1 MHKIIPCTPGP
12 RKRSITELLFYMLRS
27 GKKGEGIW
35 TVQKEMEPVITTQQH
50 FKLSKIQ
57 RREQKKQWKYIEET
71 YSTSKKINQD
81 TGRPAVIVSNNDINE
96 SQNMVEVAYLVEKP
110 NESLP
115 THAKVRCHLPSTALC
130 EQVVS
135 VSKDRIDGFIRT
147 CTDEEIEKINKGLSI
162 SLGITESDDTMA
174 EKLKELTDSLSEA
187 QRINDGLRNRIK
199 EESDKQQELEK
210 QLSQIETENTDE
222 TIKVAAE
229 RDIYKD
235 LYMKLTEKL
244 IGDKI

>member
-1 MHKIIPCTPGP
+1 
-12 RKRSITELLFYMLRS
+12 
-27 GKKGEGIW
+27 
-35 TVQKEMEPVITTQQH
+35 MEPVITTQQH

-115 THAKVRCHLPSTALC
+115 THAKVKCHLPSTALC

-199 EESDKQQELEK
+199 EETDKQQELEK

>member
-1 MHKIIPCTPGP
+1 MDNI
-12 RKRSITELLFYMLRS
+12 KRNGDGYYDPTAFQAIKNTEKGAKKKTMEIYRGDIFY
-27 GKKGEGIW
+27 I
-35 TVQKEMEPVITTQQH
+35 
-50 FKLSKIQ
+50 
-57 RREQKKQWKYIEET
+57 
-71 YSTSKKINQD
+71 KKINQD

-130 EQVVS
+130 EQIVS

-199 EESDKQQELEK
+199 EETDKQQELEK

-222 TIKVAAE
+222 TIKVATE

>member
-1 MHKIIPCTPGP
+1 
-12 RKRSITELLFYMLRS
+12 
-27 GKKGEGIW
+27 
-35 TVQKEMEPVITTQQH
+35 
-50 FKLSKIQ
+50 
-57 RREQKKQWKYIEET
+57 
-71 YSTSKKINQD
+71 
-81 TGRPAVIVSNNDINE
+81 
-96 SQNMVEVAYLVEKP
+96 MVEVAYLVEKP

-199 EESDKQQELEK
+199 EEIDKQQELEK
-210 QLSQIETENTDE
+210 QLSQPENTDE
-222 TIKVAAE
+222 IIKVAAE
-229 RDIYKD
+229 RDVYKD
-235 LYMKLTEKL
+235 LYMKITEKL

>member
-1 MHKIIPCTPGP
+1 
-12 RKRSITELLFYMLRS
+12 
-27 GKKGEGIW
+27 
-35 TVQKEMEPVITTQQH
+35 MEPVITTQQH

-130 EQVVS
+130 EQIVS

-187 QRINDGLRNRIK
+187 QRINDGLQNRIK
-199 EESDKQQELEK
+199 EEIDKQQELEK
-210 QLSQIETENTDE
+210 QLSQPENTDE

>member
-1 MHKIIPCTPGP
+1 MI
-12 RKRSITELLFYMLRS
+12 
-27 GKKGEGIW
+27 
-35 TVQKEMEPVITTQQH
+35 QQH

-199 EESDKQQELEK
+199 EEIDKQQELEK
-210 QLSQIETENTDE
+210 QLSQPENTDE

>member
-1 MHKIIPCTPGP
+1 MI
-12 RKRSITELLFYMLRS
+12 
-27 GKKGEGIW
+27 
-35 TVQKEMEPVITTQQH
+35 QQH
-50 FKLSKIQ
+50 SKPLKTR

-187 QRINDGLRNRIK
+187 QRINDGLQNRIK
-199 EESDKQQELEK
+199 EEIDKQQELEK
-210 QLSQIETENTDE
+210 QLSQPENTDE

>member
-1 MHKIIPCTPGP
+1 MEIYRGDI
-12 RKRSITELLFYMLRS
+12 FY
-27 GKKGEGIW
+27 I
-35 TVQKEMEPVITTQQH
+35 
-50 FKLSKIQ
+50 
-57 RREQKKQWKYIEET
+57 
-71 YSTSKKINQD
+71 KKINQD
-81 TGRPAVIVSNNDINE
+81 IGRPAVIVSNNDINE

-187 QRINDGLRNRIK
+187 QRINDELRNRIK
-199 EESDKQQELEK
+199 EEIDKQQELEK

>member
-1 MHKIIPCTPGP
+1 MI
-12 RKRSITELLFYMLRS
+12 
-27 GKKGEGIW
+27 
-35 TVQKEMEPVITTQQH
+35 QQH
-50 FKLSKIQ
+50 SKPLKTQ

-71 YSTSKKINQD
+71 YSISKKINQD

-96 SQNMVEVAYLVEKP
+96 SQNMVEVVYLVEKP
-110 NESLP
+110 NELLP
-115 THAKVRCHLPSTALC
+115 THAKVRCYLPYTALC
-130 EQVVS
+130 EQIVS

-162 SLGITESDDTMA
+162 SLGIAESDDTMA

-199 EESDKQQELEK
+199 EEIDKQQELEK

>member
-1 MHKIIPCTPGP
+1 
-12 RKRSITELLFYMLRS
+12 
-27 GKKGEGIW
+27 
-35 TVQKEMEPVITTQQH
+35 MEPVITTQQH

-81 TGRPAVIVSNNDINE
+81 TGRPAVIVSNNNINE

-135 VSKDRIDGFIRT
+135 VNKDRIDGFIRT
-147 CTDEEIEKINKGLSI
+147 CTDEEIERINKGLSI
-162 SLGITESDDTMA
+162 SLGITESDDTMT

-199 EESDKQQELEK
+199 EETDKQQELEK
-210 QLSQIETENTDE
+210 QLSQPENTDE

>member
-1 MHKIIPCTPGP
+1 
-12 RKRSITELLFYMLRS
+12 
-27 GKKGEGIW
+27 
-35 TVQKEMEPVITTQQH
+35 MEPVITTQQH

-81 TGRPAVIVSNNDINE
+81 AGRPAVIVSNNDINE

-199 EESDKQQELEK
+199 EEIDKQQELEK
-210 QLSQIETENTDE
+210 QLSQPENTDE
-222 TIKVAAE
+222 IIKVATE
-229 RDIYKD
+229 RDVYKD
-235 LYMKLTEKL
+235 LYMKITEKL

>member
-1 MHKIIPCTPGP
+1 M
-12 RKRSITELLFYMLRS
+12 
-27 GKKGEGIW
+27 
-35 TVQKEMEPVITTQQH
+35 QKEMEPVITTQQH

-96 SQNMVEVAYLVEKP
+96 SQNMVEVVYLVEKP

-162 SLGITESDDTMA
+162 SLGIAESDDTMA

-187 QRINDGLRNRIK
+187 QQIHLQQHL
-199 EESDKQQELEK
+199 KQ
-210 QLSQIETENTDE
+210 T
-222 TIKVAAE
+222 
-229 RDIYKD
+229 R
-235 LYMKLTEKL
+235 
-244 IGDKI
+244 

>member
-1 MHKIIPCTPGP
+1 M
-12 RKRSITELLFYMLRS
+12 
-27 GKKGEGIW
+27 
-35 TVQKEMEPVITTQQH
+35 
-50 FKLSKIQ
+50 
-57 RREQKKQWKYIEET
+57 
-71 YSTSKKINQD
+71 
-81 TGRPAVIVSNNDINE
+81 SNNDINE

-147 CTDEEIEKINKGLSI
+147 CTDEEIEEINKGLSI
-162 SLGITESDDTMA
+162 TESDDAMA

-199 EESDKQQELEK
+199 EEIDKQQELEK

>member
-1 MHKIIPCTPGP
+1 MI
-12 RKRSITELLFYMLRS
+12 
-27 GKKGEGIW
+27 
-35 TVQKEMEPVITTQQH
+35 QQH
-50 FKLSKIQ
+50 SKPLKIQ
-57 RREQKKQWKYIEET
+57 RREQKKTMEIYRGDIFYI
-71 YSTSKKINQD
+71 KKINQD

-96 SQNMVEVAYLVEKP
+96 SQNMVEVVYLVEKP

-115 THAKVRCHLPSTALC
+115 THAKVRCYLPSTALC
-130 EQVVS
+130 EQIVS

-162 SLGITESDDTMA
+162 SLGIAESDDTMA

-199 EESDKQQELEK
+199 EETDKQQELEK
-210 QLSQIETENTDE
+210 QLSQPENTDE
-222 TIKVAAE
+222 IIKATAE
-229 RDIYKD
+229 RDVYKD

-244 IGDKI
+244 IVDKI

>member
-1 MHKIIPCTPGP
+1 M
-12 RKRSITELLFYMLRS
+12 
-27 GKKGEGIW
+27 
-35 TVQKEMEPVITTQQH
+35 
-50 FKLSKIQ
+50 
-57 RREQKKQWKYIEET
+57 
-71 YSTSKKINQD
+71 
-81 TGRPAVIVSNNDINE
+81 SNNDINE

-147 CTDEEIEKINKGLSI
+147 CTDEEIEEINKGLSI
-162 SLGITESDDTMA
+162 SESDDAMA

-199 EESDKQQELEK
+199 EEIDKQQELEK

>member
-1 MHKIIPCTPGP
+1 MDSA
-12 RKRSITELLFYMLRS
+12 KRNGAGYYDPTAFQAIKNTE
-27 GKKGEGIW
+27 KGEK
-35 TVQKEMEPVITTQQH
+35 TMEIYRGDI
-50 FKLSKIQ
+50 F
-57 RREQKKQWKYIEET
+57 YI
-71 YSTSKKINQD
+71 KKINQD

-96 SQNMVEVAYLVEKP
+96 NQNMVEVAYLVEKP

-199 EESDKQQELEK
+199 EETDKQQELEK

-235 LYMKLTEKL
+235 LYMKITEKL

>member
-1 MHKIIPCTPGP
+1 MI
-12 RKRSITELLFYMLRS
+12 
-27 GKKGEGIW
+27 
-35 TVQKEMEPVITTQQH
+35 QQH
-50 FKLSKIQ
+50 SKPLKTQ

-96 SQNMVEVAYLVEKP
+96 SQNMIEVAYLVEKP

-130 EQVVS
+130 EQIVS

-162 SLGITESDDTMA
+162 SLGITESDDAMA

-199 EESDKQQELEK
+199 EETDKQQELEK

>member
-1 MHKIIPCTPGP
+1 
-12 RKRSITELLFYMLRS
+12 
-27 GKKGEGIW
+27 
-35 TVQKEMEPVITTQQH
+35 MEPVITTQQH

-115 THAKVRCHLPSTALC
+115 THAKVRCHLPSTVLC

-187 QRINDGLRNRIK
+187 KRINEGLRNRIK
-199 EESDKQQELEK
+199 EETDKQQELEK
-210 QLSQIETENTDE
+210 QLSQPENTDE
-222 TIKVAAE
+222 IIKATAE
-229 RDIYKD
+229 RDVYKD

>member
-1 MHKIIPCTPGP
+1 M
-12 RKRSITELLFYMLRS
+12 
-27 GKKGEGIW
+27 
-35 TVQKEMEPVITTQQH
+35 QKEMEPVITIQQH

-162 SLGITESDDTMA
+162 SLGITESDNTMA
-174 EKLKELTDSLSEA
+174 KKLKELTDSLSEA
-187 QRINDGLRNRIK
+187 KRINEELRNRIK
-199 EESDKQQELEK
+199 EEIDKQQELEK
-210 QLSQIETENTDE
+210 QLSQPENTDE
-222 TIKVAAE
+222 IIKATAE

-235 LYMKLTEKL
+235 LYMKITEKL

>member
-1 MHKIIPCTPGP
+1 
-12 RKRSITELLFYMLRS
+12 
-27 GKKGEGIW
+27 
-35 TVQKEMEPVITTQQH
+35 MEPVITIQQH

-57 RREQKKQWKYIEET
+57 RREQKKTMEIYRGDIFYI
-71 YSTSKKINQD
+71 KKINQD

-147 CTDEEIEKINKGLSI
+147 CSVSRL
-162 SLGITESDDTMA
+162 
-174 EKLKELTDSLSEA
+174 
-187 QRINDGLRNRIK
+187 
-199 EESDKQQELEK
+199 
-210 QLSQIETENTDE
+210 
-222 TIKVAAE
+222 
-229 RDIYKD
+229 
-235 LYMKLTEKL
+235 
-244 IGDKI
+244 

>member
-1 MHKIIPCTPGP
+1 M
-12 RKRSITELLFYMLRS
+12 
-27 GKKGEGIW
+27 
-35 TVQKEMEPVITTQQH
+35 
-50 FKLSKIQ
+50 
-57 RREQKKQWKYIEET
+57 
-71 YSTSKKINQD
+71 
-81 TGRPAVIVSNNDINE
+81 
-96 SQNMVEVAYLVEKP
+96 
-110 NESLP
+110 
-115 THAKVRCHLPSTALC
+115 
-130 EQVVS
+130 S

-162 SLGITESDDTMA
+162 SLGITESDDTME

-199 EESDKQQELEK
+199 EEIDKQQELEK

>member
-1 MHKIIPCTPGP
+1 MI
-12 RKRSITELLFYMLRS
+12 
-27 GKKGEGIW
+27 
-35 TVQKEMEPVITTQQH
+35 QQH
-50 FKLSKIQ
+50 SKPLKTQ

-71 YSTSKKINQD
+71 YSISKKINQD

-162 SLGITESDDTMA
+162 SLGITESDDAMA

-199 EESDKQQELEK
+199 EETDKQQELEK
-210 QLSQIETENTDE
+210 QLSQPENTDE

>member
-1 MHKIIPCTPGP
+1 MEIYRGDI
-12 RKRSITELLFYMLRS
+12 FY
-27 GKKGEGIW
+27 I
-35 TVQKEMEPVITTQQH
+35 
-50 FKLSKIQ
+50 
-57 RREQKKQWKYIEET
+57 
-71 YSTSKKINQD
+71 KKINQD
-81 TGRPAVIVSNNDINE
+81 TGRQAVIVSNNDINE
-96 SQNMVEVAYLVEKP
+96 SQNMVEVVYLVEKQ

-162 SLGITESDDTMA
+162 SLGITKSDDTMA

-199 EESDKQQELEK
+199 EEIDKQQELEK
-210 QLSQIETENTDE
+210 QLSQPENTDE

>member
-1 MHKIIPCTPGP
+1 M
-12 RKRSITELLFYMLRS
+12 
-27 GKKGEGIW
+27 
-35 TVQKEMEPVITTQQH
+35 QKEMELVITTQQH

-81 TGRPAVIVSNNDINE
+81 TGRPAIIVSNNDINK

-115 THAKVRCHLPSTALC
+115 THAKVKCHLPSTALC

-187 QRINDGLRNRIK
+187 QRINDELRNRIK
-199 EESDKQQELEK
+199 EEIDKQQELEK
-210 QLSQIETENTDE
+210 QLSQTENTDE

>member
-1 MHKIIPCTPGP
+1 M
-12 RKRSITELLFYMLRS
+12 
-27 GKKGEGIW
+27 
-35 TVQKEMEPVITTQQH
+35 QKEMEPVITTQQH

-115 THAKVRCHLPSTALC
+115 THAKVKCHLPSTALC

-162 SLGITESDDTMA
+162 SLGITESDDTTA

-199 EESDKQQELEK
+199 EEIDKQQELEK

>member
-1 MHKIIPCTPGP
+1 M
-12 RKRSITELLFYMLRS
+12 
-27 GKKGEGIW
+27 
-35 TVQKEMEPVITTQQH
+35 
-50 FKLSKIQ
+50 
-57 RREQKKQWKYIEET
+57 
-71 YSTSKKINQD
+71 
-81 TGRPAVIVSNNDINE
+81 
-96 SQNMVEVAYLVEKP
+96 
-110 NESLP
+110 
-115 THAKVRCHLPSTALC
+115 
-130 EQVVS
+130 S

-199 EESDKQQELEK
+199 EETDKQQELEK
-210 QLSQIETENTDE
+210 QLSQPENTDE

-229 RDIYKD
+229 RDIYKG

>member
-1 MHKIIPCTPGP
+1 
-12 RKRSITELLFYMLRS
+12 
-27 GKKGEGIW
+27 
-35 TVQKEMEPVITTQQH
+35 MEPVITTQQH

-110 NESLP
+110 NESLL

-199 EESDKQQELEK
+199 EEIDKQQELEK

>member
-1 MHKIIPCTPGP
+1 
-12 RKRSITELLFYMLRS
+12 
-27 GKKGEGIW
+27 
-35 TVQKEMEPVITTQQH
+35 MEPVITTQQH

-96 SQNMVEVAYLVEKP
+96 SQNMVEVVYLVEKP

-115 THAKVRCHLPSTALC
+115 THAKVKCHLPSTALC

-162 SLGITESDDTMA
+162 SLGIAESDDTMA

-187 QRINDGLRNRIK
+187 QRINDELRNRIK
-199 EESDKQQELEK
+199 EEIDKQQELEK
-210 QLSQIETENTDE
+210 QLSQPENTDE
-222 TIKVAAE
+222 IIKVAAE
-229 RDIYKD
+229 RDVYKD
-235 LYMKLTEKL
+235 LYMKITEKL

>member
-1 MHKIIPCTPGP
+1 
-12 RKRSITELLFYMLRS
+12 
-27 GKKGEGIW
+27 
-35 TVQKEMEPVITTQQH
+35 MEPVITTQQH

-71 YSTSKKINQD
+71 YSISKKINQD

-96 SQNMVEVAYLVEKP
+96 SQNMVEVVYLVEKP

-199 EESDKQQELEK
+199 EETDKQQELK
-210 QLSQIETENTDE
+210 QLSQPENTDE

>member
-1 MHKIIPCTPGP
+1 
-12 RKRSITELLFYMLRS
+12 MLY
-27 GKKGEGIW
+27 
-35 TVQKEMEPVITTQQH
+35 Q
-50 FKLSKIQ
+50 
-57 RREQKKQWKYIEET
+57 
-71 YSTSKKINQD
+71 KINQD

-96 SQNMVEVAYLVEKP
+96 SQNMVEVVYLVEKP

-199 EESDKQQELEK
+199 EETDKQQELK
-210 QLSQIETENTDE
+210 QLSQPENTDE

>member
-1 MHKIIPCTPGP
+1 MDSA
-12 RKRSITELLFYMLRS
+12 KRNGAGYYDPTAFQAIKNTE
-27 GKKGEGIW
+27 KGA
-35 TVQKEMEPVITTQQH
+35 
-50 FKLSKIQ
+50 
-57 RREQKKQWKYIEET
+57 KKQWKYIEET

-96 SQNMVEVAYLVEKP
+96 SQNMVEVVYLVEKP

-115 THAKVRCHLPSTALC
+115 THTKVRCHLPSTALC

-187 QRINDGLRNRIK
+187 QRINDELRNRIK
-199 EESDKQQELEK
+199 EEIDKQQELEK

>member
-1 MHKIIPCTPGP
+1 
-12 RKRSITELLFYMLRS
+12 
-27 GKKGEGIW
+27 
-35 TVQKEMEPVITTQQH
+35 MEPVITTQQH

-199 EESDKQQELEK
+199 EEIDKQQELEK

>member
-1 MHKIIPCTPGP
+1 MI
-12 RKRSITELLFYMLRS
+12 
-27 GKKGEGIW
+27 
-35 TVQKEMEPVITTQQH
+35 QQH
-50 FKLSKIQ
+50 SKPVKTR
-57 RREQKKQWKYIEET
+57 RREQKKTMEIYRGDIFYI
-71 YSTSKKINQD
+71 KKINQD

-96 SQNMVEVAYLVEKP
+96 NQNMVEVAYLVEKP

-199 EESDKQQELEK
+199 EEIDYQQELEK
-210 QLSQIETENTDE
+210 QLSHIETENTDE
-222 TIKVAAE
+222 IIKVAAE
-229 RDIYKD
+229 RDVYKD
-235 LYMKLTEKL
+235 LYMKITEKL

>member
-1 MHKIIPCTPGP
+1 M
-12 RKRSITELLFYMLRS
+12 
-27 GKKGEGIW
+27 
-35 TVQKEMEPVITTQQH
+35 QKEMEPVITTQQH
-50 FKLSKIQ
+50 SKPLKTQ

-81 TGRPAVIVSNNDINE
+81 TGRPAVIVSNNDINK

-115 THAKVRCHLPSTALC
+115 THAKVKCHLPSTALC

-162 SLGITESDDTMA
+162 SLGITESDDAMA

-187 QRINDGLRNRIK
+187 QRINDELRNRIK
-199 EESDKQQELEK
+199 EEIDKQQELEK
-210 QLSQIETENTDE
+210 QLSQTENTDE

>member
-1 MHKIIPCTPGP
+1 MIIP
-12 RKRSITELLFYMLRS
+12 
-27 GKKGEGIW
+27 
-35 TVQKEMEPVITTQQH
+35 
-50 FKLSKIQ
+50 
-57 RREQKKQWKYIEET
+57 
-71 YSTSKKINQD
+71 
-81 TGRPAVIVSNNDINE
+81 
-96 SQNMVEVAYLVEKP
+96 
-110 NESLP
+110 
-115 THAKVRCHLPSTALC
+115 KVRCHLPSTALC

-199 EESDKQQELEK
+199 EEIDKQQELEK
-210 QLSQIETENTDE
+210 QLSQPENTDE
-222 TIKVAAE
+222 IIKVAAE